1 MAYTEIAREL
11 GISESAVRSRV
22 KRLMDSKML
31 QIVGIADPSY
41 VSLEA
46 SALIAMVVKAGETEN
61 VAKEIGKFPEVS
73 YLFMASG
80 RCNLFV
86 AFYCKDKAHLVDFLE
101 NKLGKLEHIESS
113 ETFMILKMH
122 KMSYRWGED
131 LPPSGEP
138 PVDLDWDALEELE
151 HKS

>member
-1 MAYTEIAREL
+1 MAYTEIAHEL
-11 GISESAVRSRV
+11 GISEGAVRSRV

-31 QIVGIADPSY
+31 QIVGIVEPRY
-41 VSLEA
+41 VSLESPA
-46 SALIAMVVKAGETEN
+46 MIGMVVKAGEIEN

-73 YLFMASG
+73 YSFMASG
-80 RCNLFV
+80 SYNLFV
-86 AFYCKDKAHLVDFLE
+86 AIYCKDKAHLVDFLE

-138 PVDLDWDALEELE
+138 PVDLDWEALEELG
-151 HKS
+151 S